1 MKVLLVSN
9 DFDLNVSLQILL
21 REEPQCEV
29 IGSVSNTGSAHQ
41 LIKTDCPD
49 LIVLDWDL
57 PSGNATEVLTA
68 SQSASC
74 RSAVI
79 AIGKNEADEPLAVSA
94 GARAFVIKGTSP
106 EELLIVIR
114 KLYDR
119 EQISLEATTREA
131 NQL

>member
-29 IGSVSNTGSAHQ
+29 IGSVSNIGSARQ

-57 PSGNATEVLTA
+57 PSGDATEVLAAT
-68 SQSASC
+68 QSASC
-74 RSAVI
+74 PFAVI
-79 AIGKNEADEPLAVSA
+79 VIGKDEADQSLAVSA

-114 KLYDR
+114 KLYDH
-119 EQISLEATTREA
+119 EQVNFDPMTREA